1 MSATDAERIARSRV
15 DDAVDRLVRCV
26 VVDGERSG
34 SAERARMFV
43 SQTIDRLVRV
53 TRETVAASPGSAER
67 AADD

>member
-1 MSATDAERIARSRV
+1 VTDAERIARSRV

-26 VVDGERSG
+26 VTDGERSA

-43 SQTIDRLVRV
+43 GQTIDRLVRL
-53 TRETVAASPGSAER
+53 TRETVAASPSSAER